1 MTEKE
6 IFIENLKKRTKKFAV
21 DVIIFCNTLKKTKVS
36 SVIT

>member
-21 DVIIFCNTLKKTKVS
+21 DEISKIVTKAKD
-36 SVIT
+36 